1 MNLSLNDVLE
11 LTGGKLIGE
20 TPEISISG
28 VNTLSEACSGD
39 ISFLGNEKYFQD
51 FLATK
56 ASAVLVPPALPQYPE
71 GPAFIEVENP
81 SLAFNALV
89 GHFMK
94 AVTEFTPGVHPTAV
108 VDPTATFDAEKVHIG
123 PNAVVE
129 AGTSIGNGTD
139 IGPGCVIGKGVEIGE
154 NCKFYARVVVRER
167 CIIGNNVVIQPGA
180 VIGADGFGFLLNPET
195 GRYDTIDQ
203 VGIVVLEDNVDI
215 GANTT
220 IDRARFGR
228 TVIGEGSKIDNL
240 VQIGHNCTIGK
251 HTVICA
257 QSGAAGSSNIGNYVT
272 IAAQVGLA
280 GHLNI
285 GDKAVLAARTG
296 VMSSLEGGQAYWGA
310 PACPAKEAARQF
322 AALRKLPDALKEFM
336 NLKKKAAEI
345 ESLIQQAMSSGQD

>member
-1 MNLSLNDVLE
+1 MNLSLNDVLQ

-51 FLATK
+51 FLTTK

-71 GPAFIEVENP
+71 GPAYIEVENP

-94 AVTEFTPGVHPTAV
+94 AVTEFTPGIHPTAV
-108 VDPTATFDAEKVHIG
+108 VDPTARLNPEKVCIG
-123 PNAVVE
+123 PNAVIEGGV
-129 AGTSIGNGTD
+129 SIGDGTD

-167 CIIGNNVVIQPGA
+167 CIIGNKVVIQPGA
-180 VIGADGFGFLLNPET
+180 VIGGDGFGFLLNPET
-195 GRYDTIDQ
+195 GCYDTIDQ

-240 VQIGHNCTIGK
+240 FRLATTAPSASIP
-251 HTVICA
+251 
-257 QSGAAGSSNIGNYVT
+257 SSVPR
-272 IAAQVGLA
+272 
-280 GHLNI
+280 
-285 GDKAVLAARTG
+285 AARPAPPPSATMLPLLHRLVWVVTFPSAIRPYWPPALASCPVWTVVRHTG
-296 VMSSLEGGQAYWGA
+296 ELPHARPRTQPASL
-310 PACPAKEAARQF
+310 PPF
-322 AALRKLPDALKEFM
+322 ASCRMLSR
-336 NLKKKAAEI
+336 N
-345 ESLIQQAMSSGQD
+345 S